1 MASDDKNRFSSG
13 QQHYLRTT
21 QLVAMLA
28 LTFLLFATQTEAKF
42 CTSLKIM
49 KPDVN
54 QYGQK
59 LCTESYQS
67 RCGWFTFKMCT
78 YYEKIPCTKE
88 RNDTKAKF
96 KIVTECC
103 KGYMYD
109 ANNITCIRNETEDGS
124 AGVTVNT
131 NNDQINVTE
140 ADELTTKADEVTT
153 KGDPASAKNIQDPDD
168 DDGINISHG
177 AFAAIASACLFI
189 ICVTVVIVIH
199 VRKKQLKEEKARE
212 EAKSPL
218 ELEKMVQA

>member
-1 MASDDKNRFSSG
+1 MASDDKNRFSWR
-13 QQHYLRTT
+13 QQRLRPTAT
-21 QLVAMLA
+21 QLVSMLA
-28 LTFLLFATQTEAKF
+28 LTFLLFVTQTESKF

-49 KPDVN
+49 KPEVN

-88 RNDTKAKF
+88 RNDTKVKF
-96 KIVTECC
+96 KVVTECC

-109 ANNITCIRNETEDGS
+109 ENNITCIRNETEDGS
-124 AGVTVNT
+124 AGVTVIT
-131 NNDQINVTE
+131 INDQMNV
-140 ADELTTKADEVTT
+140 T
-153 KGDPASAKNIQDPDD
+153 KGDPATAKTIQDPDDD

-199 VRKKQLKEEKARE
+199 VRKKQLKEEKAK

>member
-1 MASDDKNRFSSG
+1 MASDDKNRFSWR
-13 QQHYLRTT
+13 QQRLRPTAT
-21 QLVAMLA
+21 QLVSMLA
-28 LTFLLFATQTEAKF
+28 LTFLLFVTQTESKF

-49 KPDVN
+49 KPEVN

-88 RNDTKAKF
+88 RNDTKVKF
-96 KIVTECC
+96 KVVTECC

-109 ANNITCIRNETEDGS
+109 ENNITCIR
-124 AGVTVNT
+124 
-131 NNDQINVTE
+131 
-140 ADELTTKADEVTT
+140 
-153 KGDPASAKNIQDPDD
+153 DPATAKTIQDPDDD

-199 VRKKQLKEEKARE
+199 VRKKQLKEEKAK

>member
-1 MASDDKNRFSSG
+1 MASDDKNRFSWR
-13 QQHYLRTT
+13 QQRLRPTAT
-21 QLVAMLA
+21 QLVSMLA
-28 LTFLLFATQTEAKF
+28 LTFLLFVTQTESKF

-49 KPDVN
+49 KPEVN

-88 RNDTKAKF
+88 RNDTKVKF
-96 KIVTECC
+96 KVVTECC

-109 ANNITCIRNETEDGS
+109 ENNITCIP
-124 AGVTVNT
+124 
-131 NNDQINVTE
+131 
-140 ADELTTKADEVTT
+140 DELTTRAGEVTT
-153 KGDPASAKNIQDPDD
+153 KGDPATAKTIQDPDDD

-199 VRKKQLKEEKARE
+199 VRKKQLKEEKAK